1 MSVSRAMSDTLIV
14 LISTASV
21 HSSTTQETVPETWTN
36 VLYLK
41 SQTCPVKSNKV
52 YTT

>member
-1 MSVSRAMSDTLIV
+1 MSRVMSDTLSV

-21 HSSTTQETVPETWTN
+21 HSSATQEAVAETWTN

-41 SQTCPVKSNKV
+41 SQTCPVKSSKV
-52 YTT
+52 YRT